1 MAAPP
6 ASEPPDDFGDRFE
19 RLGRVLGEREAAHAA
34 DLDRARECAEA
45 LRTAVSGALADFD
58 RAARAAGT
66 EHLEFDLSE
75 VRIDDK
81 HVRAVEFEIRRGRHR
96 AIVVAKSRGEVT
108 LVGPFRQGKTE
119 GPCRSFPFD
128 AQTEIRAALG
138 DFLECFF
145 EEAAT
150 P

>member
-1 MAAPP
+1 MADPP
-6 ASEPPDDFGDRFE
+6 ASDPASDFGDRFE
-19 RLGRVLGEREAAHAA
+19 RLGRALGEREVAHGA
-34 DLDRARECAEA
+34 DLARARECAEK
-45 LRTAVSGALADFD
+45 LRAVVSGALADFD
-58 RAARAAGT
+58 RAARAAGAD
-66 EHLEFDLSE
+66 HLAFGLSP
-75 VRIDDK
+75 VRLDDK
-81 HVRAVEFEIRRGRHR
+81 HVRAMEFEIDRGRHR

-128 AQTEIRAALG
+128 AQAEIRAALG
-138 DFLECFF
+138 DFLERFF